1 MTVVPASTKAELP
14 EIEHLLCFSIYSTG
28 LAFNQLYRPLLEK
41 IGLTYPQFLVM
52 VALWSQEGRT
62 VKELGEAL
70 FLDSSTLTPLLK
82 RLEAA
87 GLIRR
92 SRNPED
98 ERQVLL
104 SVTEQGNSLRD
115 AAAEVAC
122 AVREAVGISAETA
135 QALQASLGAIRD
147 KISRRDGV

>member
-1 MTVVPASTKAELP
+1 MTAVPAAANAELP

-28 LAFNQLYRPLLEK
+28 LAFNQLYRPLLEE

-82 RLEAA
+82 RLESA
-87 GLIRR
+87 GLISRL
-92 SRNPED
+92 RNPKD

-104 SVTEQGNSLRD
+104 SVTDKGNELR
-115 AAAEVAC
+115 AAAASVAC

-135 QALQASLGAIRD
+135 QALQVQLGAIRD
-147 KISRRDGV
+147 KIHHRGE

>member
-1 MTVVPASTKAELP
+1 MTAADDTLP
-14 EIEHLLCFSIYSTG
+14 KIEDLLCFSVYSTG
-28 LAFNQLYRPLLEK
+28 LAFNQLYRPLLDE

-52 VALWSQEGRT
+52 LALWSREGRS

-87 GLIRR
+87 GLILR
-92 SRNPED
+92 SRNPRD

-104 SVTEQGNSLRD
+104 SMTAQGDALREK
-115 AAAEVAC
+115 AALVAC
-122 AVREAVGISAETA
+122 AIREAVGIDDQTA
-135 QALQASLGAIRD
+135 GVLRAQLDAIRN
-147 KISRRDGV
+147 KIQRRSE

>member
-1 MTVVPASTKAELP
+1 MTAVPAVKAELP

-28 LAFNQLYRPLLEK
+28 LAFNQLYRPLLEE

-52 VALWSQEGRT
+52 IALWSQEGRT

-104 SVTEQGNSLRD
+104 SVTEKGNSLKD
-115 AAAEVAC
+115 GAASVAL
-122 AVREAVGISAETA
+122 AIRQAVGISAGEA
-135 QALQASLGAIRD
+135 QALQDSLGAIRD
-147 KISRRDGV
+147 KIHARSE